1 MRSERNRYFIF
12 PSVDY
17 EPDDLIQLGQL
28 IENLYHPDEHIAP
41 PVIQPA
47 GAVHVFHEK
56 DWSLGITVEASRQA
70 TNSYENSWTAA
81 QLETVFLQLGGAGES
96 DYVTSSVQNARV
108 QKYLSR
114 EGFFRKSILKR
125 QELYMISGI
134 KIARRPGQS
143 TIEGESS
150 TPDHDFLGRL
160 QSA

>member
-56 DWSLGITVEASRQA
+56 DWSLGSP
-70 TNSYENSWTAA
+70 ENRPEIWGS
-81 QLETVFLQLGGAGES
+81 LQ
-96 DYVTSSVQNARV
+96 T
-108 QKYLSR
+108 
-114 EGFFRKSILKR
+114 FH
-125 QELYMISGI
+125 
-134 KIARRPGQS
+134 P
-143 TIEGESS
+143 
-150 TPDHDFLGRL
+150 
-160 QSA
+160 